1 MSWEDIIKRRALVNH
16 SNNNKWDRLSGLISS
31 VDTQLLSLRRVKTG
45 ERERQDDIS
54 VAEIENKW
62 LDKINS
68 SLMKFAYALEA
79 HKNKMDKP
87 KPKSKP
93 LTGPLP
99 PKATMTRPT
108 PKGETQ
114 TLDDT
119 VANVHERQSLEG
131 KYR

>member
-31 VDTQLLSLRRVKTG
+31 VDTQLLTLRRVKTG
-45 ERERQDDIS
+45 KRERQDDIS

-62 LDKINS
+62 LDKINNN
-68 SLMKFAYALEA
+68 LMKFAYELEA

-87 KPKSKP
+87 KPKTKFMP
-93 LTGPLP
+93 IAPT
-99 PKATMTRPT
+99 ATMTPPT
-108 PKGETQ
+108 QAGEEQ